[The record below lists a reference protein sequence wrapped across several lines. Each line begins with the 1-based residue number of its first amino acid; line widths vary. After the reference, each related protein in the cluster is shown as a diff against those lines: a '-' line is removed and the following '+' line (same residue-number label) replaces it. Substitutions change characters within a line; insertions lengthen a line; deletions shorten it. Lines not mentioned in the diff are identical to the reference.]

1 MRSFIV
7 MQGETYEEDKDLG
20 VIWSP
25 IKDKAGL
32 EPHFWSRMKQV
43 KKGDILFHYVKGAIV
58 AISVAQSDCVE
69 KVKPVL
75 FRLQTEEKGH
85 VVRTKYFTLDIP
97 LIIRDFWQDI
107 YPLLPTKYSAF
118 QEDGSGNGGYLY
130 PCNEE
135 MTLAFS
141 SIIRTLNKKIAEE
154 QLSLSIDAI
163 QMTNPL
169 FTLLDLIDKEVR
181 KQVQQEQSLFLERQ
195 RELWDGQCPICH
207 INLPKMM
214 RATHAK
220 PFKDS
225 LLEEKNDPYN
235 GIFLC
240 ANHAILYE
248 EGLISF
254 DGSGKLHISQQITP
268 EDYSKFQLTAN
279 KKITINKE
287 NKTYFRWH
295 KRYHFHP

>member
-25 IKDKAGL
+25 IYDKAGL
-32 EPHFWSRMKQV
+32 EPHFWARMKQV
-43 KKGDILFHYVKGAIV
+43 KKGDILFHYVKGSIV

-69 KVKPVL
+69 KAKPVL

-85 VVRTKYFTLDIP
+85 VVYTKYFTLDIP
-97 LIIRDFWQDI
+97 LIIRDFWQEI

-130 PCNEE
+130 PCHEE

-141 SIIRTLNKKIAEE
+141 SIIRTLNKKNTEE

-169 FTLLDLIDKEVR
+169 FTLLDYIDKEV
-181 KQVQQEQSLFLERQ
+181 KQQVLQEQSLFIERQ
-195 RELWDGQCPICH
+195 RSLWDGQCPICH
-207 INLPKMM
+207 INLP
-214 RATHAK
+214 
-220 PFKDS
+220 
-225 LLEEKNDPYN
+225 
-235 GIFLC
+235 
-240 ANHAILYE
+240 
-248 EGLISF
+248 
-254 DGSGKLHISQQITP
+254 
-268 EDYSKFQLTAN
+268 
-279 KKITINKE
+279 
-287 NKTYFRWH
+287 
-295 KRYHFHP
+295 

>member
-25 IKDKAGL
+25 IYDKAGL
-32 EPHFWSRMKQV
+32 EPHFWARMKQV
-43 KKGDILFHYVKGAIV
+43 KKGDILFHYVKGSIV

-69 KVKPVL
+69 KAKPVL

-85 VVRTKYFTLDIP
+85 VVYTKYFTLDIP
-97 LIIRDFWQDI
+97 LIIRDFWQEI

-130 PCNEE
+130 PCHEE

-141 SIIRTLNKKIAEE
+141 SIIRTLNKKNTEE

-169 FTLLDLIDKEVR
+169 FTLLDYIDKEV
-181 KQVQQEQSLFLERQ
+181 KQQVLQEQSLFIERQ
-195 RELWDGQCPICH
+195 RSLWDGQCPICH

-220 PFKDS
+220 PIKDS
-225 LLEEKNDPYN
+225 LLEERNDPYN
-235 GIFLC
+235 GVFLC
-240 ANHAILYE
+240 ANHAVLYE
-248 EGLISF
+248 EGLISL
-254 DGSGKLHISQQITP
+254 DGSGKLHISQQIQP
-268 EDYSKFQLTAN
+268 EEYSRFQLTAN

>member
-25 IKDKAGL
+25 IYDKAGL
-32 EPHFWSRMKQV
+32 EPHFWARMKQV
-43 KKGDILFHYVKGAIV
+43 KKGDILFHYVKGSIV

-69 KVKPVL
+69 KAKPVL

-85 VVRTKYFTLDIP
+85 VVYTKYFTLDIP
-97 LIIRDFWQDI
+97 LIIRDFWQGI

-130 PCNEE
+130 PCHEE

-141 SIIRTLNKKIAEE
+141 SIIRTLNKKNTEE

-169 FTLLDLIDKEVR
+169 FTLLDYIDKEV
-181 KQVQQEQSLFLERQ
+181 KQQVLQEQSLFIERQ
-195 RELWDGQCPICH
+195 RSLWDGQCPICH

-220 PFKDS
+220 PIKDS
-225 LLEEKNDPYN
+225 LLEERNDPYN
-235 GIFLC
+235 GVFLC
-240 ANHAILYE
+240 ANHAVLYE
-248 EGLISF
+248 EGLISL
-254 DGSGKLHISQQITP
+254 DGSGKLHISQQIQP
-268 EDYSKFQLTAN
+268 EEYSRFQLTAN

>member
-25 IKDKAGL
+25 IYDKAGL

-43 KKGDILFHYVKGAIV
+43 QKGDILFHYVKGAIV
-58 AISVAQSDCVE
+58 SISIAQSDCVE
-69 KVKPVL
+69 KTKPVL

-85 VVRTKYFTLDIP
+85 VVYIKYLTLDIP
-97 LIIRDFWQDI
+97 LIIRDFWQEI

-141 SIIRTLNKKIAEE
+141 RIIRTLNKKNAEE

-163 QMTNPL
+163 QLTNPL
-169 FTLLDLIDKEVR
+169 FTLLDHIDEVVK
-181 KQVQQEQSLFLERQ
+181 KQIQQEQSLFFERQ
-195 RELWDGQCPICH
+195 RTLWHDQCPICD
-207 INLPKMM
+207 INLPKML
-214 RATHAK
+214 RSTHAK
-220 PFKDS
+220 SIKDS

-235 GIFLC
+235 GILLC

-248 EGLISF
+248 EGLITF
-254 DGSGKLHISQQITP
+254 DGSGKLHISHQITP
-268 EDYSKFQLTAN
+268 KEYSRYQLLAN
-279 KKITINKE
+279 KKIMINPE